1 VLQTMVLF
9 RSLTLGMQIFV
20 VIFLA
25 MTLAMQILVAFFV
38 AYLLATFFP
47 VNLIT
52 AWVISFLVI
61 FKMFVRMLEKE
72 DRKTQARE
80 TQALWARARILLQ
93 KRMDNNASRANTPR
107 QIVDAE

>member
-1 VLQTMVLF
+1 MVEF
-9 RSLTLGMQIFV
+9 RPLNLVMQIFA
-20 VIFLA
+20 VIFLT

-38 AYLLATFFP
+38 AYLLATLFP

-61 FKMFVRMLEKE
+61 FKLFVSMLEKE
-72 DRKTQARE
+72 DRETRARE
-80 TQALWARARILLQ
+80 TQALLARARILLQ

-107 QIVDAE
+107 QIVAAI